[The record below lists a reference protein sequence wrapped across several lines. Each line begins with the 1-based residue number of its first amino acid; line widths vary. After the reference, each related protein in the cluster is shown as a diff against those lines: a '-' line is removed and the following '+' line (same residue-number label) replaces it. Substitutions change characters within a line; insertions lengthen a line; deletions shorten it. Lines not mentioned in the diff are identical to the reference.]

1 MDRGSWQ
8 VIVDGVAK
16 ESDATEHTLLEVVP
30 FELDGDLDEGC
41 ESKGESKEMGC
52 CLPRCMRAWIWG
64 SGRMKSRV
72 LL

>member
-41 ESKGESKEMGC
+41 ESKGESKEILCSG
-52 CLPRCMRAWIWG
+52 PEHQGRWG
-64 SGRMKSRV
+64 AVYQGA
-72 LL
+72 